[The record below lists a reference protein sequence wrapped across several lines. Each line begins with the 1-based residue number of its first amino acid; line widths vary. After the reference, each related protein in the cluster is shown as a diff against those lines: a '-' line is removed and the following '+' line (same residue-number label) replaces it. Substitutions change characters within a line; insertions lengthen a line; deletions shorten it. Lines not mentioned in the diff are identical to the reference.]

1 MDYAEELEAG
11 MLGINPFG
19 VNQPERPF
27 GGWKVSAVGQE
38 MGPQGLLHSTEVK
51 TVTLGMPG

>member
-1 MDYAEELEAG
+1 

-19 VNQPERPF
+19 INQPERPF